1 MQSQAKFA
9 LDRVQL
15 VPARHLQAGDEAV
28 GSRIVAVR
36 SSREKQR
43 IRAKSAGKRVVNERI
58 TTAGKDYSSDYYKKR
73 QKRKVE
79 GRQEKKK
86 GQILIREENTSM

>member
-1 MQSQAKFA
+1 MSFDACVCSLLRSRRVEQVKGAKFA

-43 IRAKSAGKRVVNERI
+43 NKAKS
-58 TTAGKDYSSDYYKKR
+58 
-73 QKRKVE
+73 VE
-79 GRQEKKK
+79 KE
-86 GQILIREENTSM
+86 L

>member
-43 IRAKSAGKRVVNERI
+43 IRAKSAGKKVV
-58 TTAGKDYSSDYYKKR
+58 
-73 QKRKVE
+73 
-79 GRQEKKK
+79 
-86 GQILIREENTSM
+86 